1 MIESIKYWTDWVG
14 QESTSNKNTKDQ
26 LQTCTINKRH
36 KILSKSFNE
45 HYKRCLLKSSGFYIK
60 KKRVN
65 KASPQSSLFFYK
77 DSSSVISFIAQD
89 VNTCNTIQESEIH
102 QEKTVDERRQEYD
115 KVVLLTHKL
124 RAQKDVN
131 KK

>member
-1 MIESIKYWTDWVG
+1 M
-14 QESTSNKNTKDQ
+14 
-26 LQTCTINKRH
+26 
-36 KILSKSFNE
+36 
-45 HYKRCLLKSSGFYIK
+45 
-60 KKRVN
+60 
-65 KASPQSSLFFYK
+65 
-77 DSSSVISFIAQD
+77 ISFIAQD